1 MVTKDETRAAV
12 ARSVLSDSRVPSD
25 DIDVLLQEAD
35 QDGQDAVKTVPLLLV
50 RFESDSE
57 QTERNTDLV
66 GFDLDDDGNQVAQI
80 YERQW
85 EGELIVEVWT
95 AAVSRFDVD
104 ELGKTVQSV
113 LYGFDTKAS
122 NDPLIDENGD
132 EIDGIWKFSMTSSRR
147 VDDLAQTPTVRR
159 WRNIV
164 EIYGSHQ
171 YKAPEKPVIETIDQ
185 DPDTSSDNSDES

>member
-66 GFDLDDDGNQVAQI
+66 GFDLDDDGVAK
-80 YERQW
+80 YCR
-85 EGELIVEVWT
+85 
-95 AAVSRFDVD
+95 
-104 ELGKTVQSV
+104 
-113 LYGFDTKAS
+113 
-122 NDPLIDENGD
+122 N
-132 EIDGIWKFSMTSSRR
+132 IWKPS
-147 VDDLAQTPTVRR
+147 V
-159 WRNIV
+159 
-164 EIYGSHQ
+164 
-171 YKAPEKPVIETIDQ
+171 
-185 DPDTSSDNSDES
+185 

>member
-12 ARSVLSDSRVPSD
+12 ARSVLADPRVPSD

-35 QDGQDAVKTVPLLLV
+35 QDGQDAVKTIPLLLI

-57 QTERNTDLV
+57 QNERNSDFA
-66 GFDLDDDGNQVAQI
+66 GFDLDDDGNRVAEV

-95 AAVSRFDVD
+95 AAVSRFDID

-113 LYGFDTKAS
+113 LYGFDTKSS

-132 EIDGIWKFSMTSSRR
+132 EIDGIWKFSVTGSRR

-164 EIYGSHQ
+164 EVYGSQQ
-171 YKAPEKPVIETIDQ
+171 YKTPAQSSLDNVNQ
-185 DPDTSSDNSDES
+185 PDVVQER